1 MINNDVLRSIRYIL
15 NVSDHKLIEI
25 IALSGG
31 TVTLPDIIRMQ
42 KPEED
47 RDAIFCEHEIM
58 AHFLDGL
65 IYFKR
70 GKDESKPPMPFEL
83 PVTNNTILKKLRVA
97 FELKEDD
104 IHALIESANFK
115 IGRPELSAFMR
126 KKDHPNYRN
135 CGDQVLRYFL
145 KGLSLK
151 FRGPKPGTGETP
163 PTTGTPS

>member
-1 MINNDVLRSIRYIL
+1 MINNDVLRSIRYII
-15 NVSDHKLIEI
+15 NVSDQKLIEI

-31 TVTLPDIIRMQ
+31 TVTLPTIVKMQ
-42 KPEED
+42 KPEKD
-47 RDAIFCEHEIM
+47 PTAIFCEDEIM

-83 PVTNNTILKKLRVA
+83 PITNNTILKKLRVA

-104 IHALIESANFK
+104 ILKLIESANYK
-115 IGRPELSAFMR
+115 ITKPELSAFMR
-126 KKDHPNYRN
+126 KKDHPNYRK

-151 FRGPKPGTGETP
+151 LRPESGRTN
-163 PTTGTPS
+163 